1 MITVL
6 SPAKKLSKECNA
18 HDFIS
23 TLPDFLDDS
32 KELVTILKKSQPGE
46 LQNLMGISENL
57 SILNWERYQ
66 NWKLP
71 FNKSQSRQAVFTFQ
85 GDTYTGLNVD
95 TLNDK
100 EISFAQDHTRILSGL
115 YGVLRPLDLMM
126 PYRLE
131 MGTQLKNKLGNNLY
145 EFWSK
150 KLSSSLSSELK
161 NHKEKIII
169 NCASVEYFKSIDNQG
184 LNASVVTPIFK
195 DIKNGKPKIISFYAK
210 KARGMMAR
218 YIIKNQINNP
228 DDIIKFN
235 LDGYNYNSNL
245 SSQLEPVFIRAQA

>member
-18 HDFIS
+18 HNIVS
-23 TLPDFLDDS
+23 TLPNFLDDS
-32 KELVTILKKSQPGE
+32 KELVSILKRSQPGD
-46 LQNLMGISENL
+46 LQDLMGISENL

-71 FNKSQSRQAVFTFQ
+71 FNKLESRQAVFAFQ
-85 GDTYTGLNVD
+85 GDTYYGLNVD
-95 TLNDK
+95 LLNEK
-100 EISFAQDHTRILSGL
+100 ELSFAQNHTLILSGL
-115 YGVLRPLDLMM
+115 YGVLKPFDLMM

-131 MGTQLKNKLGNNLY
+131 MGTKLKNKLGNNLY

-150 KLSSSLSSELK
+150 KLSSSLSNELK
-161 NHKEKIII
+161 DHKEKTII
-169 NCASVEYFKSIDNQG
+169 NCASVEYFKSIDNEG
-184 LNASVVTPIFK
+184 LNASVITPIFK
-195 DIKNGKPKIISFYAK
+195 DIKNGTPKIISFFAK

-228 DDIIKFN
+228 DDIINF
-235 LDGYNYNSNL
+235 DFEGYSYNSSL
-245 SSQLEPVFIRAQA
+245 SSPLEPVFTRVQA